1 MSTGRVYVGIVS
13 YNSRA
18 DLPNCLAG
26 LAAQTYP
33 DVSIWVLDNASEDG
47 SADWLGEHAPHVKLI
62 RSPQNLGFGRGHN
75 QILAACRL
83 QPDDFYLALNPDV
96 SLEPNYIA
104 ALVAG
109 LGEFGADWGTGKLKL
124 AESQSS
130 APERLYSLG
139 HALRRDGYGINI
151 GFGCVDDGNFDKPQE
166 VFGAPAAAAL
176 YRAGMVVK
184 LLAGQGAFFDAD
196 MFMYGEDTDLDWRA
210 RRLGLR
216 CWSIP
221 AASAAHRGSSPGAEL
236 RAEALTN
243 RYLSVLKNAC
253 WLDLLTYNLPLILL
267 HVAARLILSPK
278 FGLKIALGL
287 LRRAPKMLAKR
298 ARPFVKRQ
306 DMLAWFSWSAAQPSA
321 QPSNFTARLKHFKA
335 QRATRPTISEQKP
348 KQL

>member
-109 LGEFGADWGTGKLKL
+109 LG
-124 AESQSS
+124 
-130 APERLYSLG
+130 
-139 HALRRDGYGINI
+139 
-151 GFGCVDDGNFDKPQE
+151 
-166 VFGAPAAAAL
+166 
-176 YRAGMVVK
+176 
-184 LLAGQGAFFDAD
+184 
-196 MFMYGEDTDLDWRA
+196 
-210 RRLGLR
+210 
-216 CWSIP
+216 
-221 AASAAHRGSSPGAEL
+221 
-236 RAEALTN
+236 
-243 RYLSVLKNAC
+243 
-253 WLDLLTYNLPLILL
+253 
-267 HVAARLILSPK
+267 
-278 FGLKIALGL
+278 
-287 LRRAPKMLAKR
+287 
-298 ARPFVKRQ
+298 
-306 DMLAWFSWSAAQPSA
+306 
-321 QPSNFTARLKHFKA
+321 
-335 QRATRPTISEQKP
+335 
-348 KQL
+348 